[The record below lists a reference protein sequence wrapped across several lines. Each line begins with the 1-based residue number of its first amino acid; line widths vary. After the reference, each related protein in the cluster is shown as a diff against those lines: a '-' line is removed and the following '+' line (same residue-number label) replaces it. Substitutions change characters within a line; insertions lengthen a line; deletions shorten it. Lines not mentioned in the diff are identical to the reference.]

1 MGWKTFNVAGVY
13 AKEHE
18 GETMRRVDK
27 IAKYAHHG
35 STIILDREPGNEFDI
50 NAIAVRQVF
59 KSGAS
64 IRLGYV
70 PNNKKRGKLLADKLA
85 PLMDAGWEPVVK
97 FGRKFIDEQ
106 TCECKGLQLRYEEA
120 E

>member
-13 AKEHE
+13 AKEHP
-18 GETMRRVDK
+18 GETMTRLDK
-27 IAKYAHHG
+27 IAKYVSHG
-35 STIILDREPGNEFDI
+35 STFILDREPSNEFDF

-70 PNNKKRGKLLADKLA
+70 PNNKKRGKMIADKLA
-85 PLMDAGWEPVVK
+85 PLMDAGWEPNVK
-97 FGRKFIDEQ
+97 FGMKFIDES
-106 TCECKGLQLRYEEA
+106 TGRCTGLQLRYEEN
-120 E
+120 